1 MPFRSDEQAPSAYLP
16 ADPLARFAEIHGAL
30 DSERKWHSD
39 KVSLRLAA
47 VCLITTPGA
56 AESLAAATRRQDAA
70 LRSRLGW
77 LSSIDRSVS
86 MLIAAQMVKHGD
98 DPSAYVDEV
107 ERVREMFRA
116 AGLRRGGE
124 YEFLAVLVLR
134 RVLGRSPIGTDHI
147 ARFKAIYEA
156 MKRHHWWLTGPE
168 DFPACAMLLARAE
181 DPEAIGAGTDAIYK
195 AQHDRAGLWRGDSLQ
210 TAANV
215 LYLAGAEPN
224 ELADRFALLLAG
236 FRDGGARIGQEQ
248 YDELAILCFLAWPVE
263 RIVATVLDYRTQ
275 LLATQS
281 WIGKAGAL
289 NLAASLAFVHIA
301 GADGT
306 LGPLAD
312 AKLLLDMQ
320 AIVAARQA
328 AASAA
333 IVAST

>member
-1 MPFRSDEQAPSAYLP
+1 MP
-16 ADPLARFAEIHGAL
+16 ADPLARFAEIYAAL
-30 DSERKWHSD
+30 DSERKWHGD

-70 LRSRLGW
+70 LRARLGW
-77 LSSIDRSVS
+77 LSSVGASVS

-98 DPSAYVDEV
+98 DPDAYVDEV
-107 ERVREMFRA
+107 ERAREMFRA
-116 AGLRRGGE
+116 VGLRRGGV

-134 RVLGRSPIGTDHI
+134 RVLGRSPIESGHI
-147 ARFKAIYEA
+147 ERFKGIYEA

-168 DFPACAMLLARAE
+168 DFPACAMLLGRPE
-181 DPEAIGAGTDAIYK
+181 DPAAIGAGTDAIYQ
-195 AQHDRAGLWRGDSLQ
+195 ALHERAGLWRGDSLQ
-210 TAANV
+210 SAANV
-215 LYLAGAEPN
+215 LFIAGADPV

-248 YDELAILCFLAWPVE
+248 YDELAILCFLAWPIE
-263 RIVATVLDYRTQ
+263 RVVATVLDYRSK
-275 LLATQS
+275 LLATQA

-320 AIVAARQA
+320 AIVAARDAATA
-328 AASAA
+328 AAVSA
-333 IVAST
+333 T